1 MSEDQDKNESQA
13 AGEDGAAE
21 AAEVAETAGDSEA
34 EAGGEAAGESEP
46 EAAPG
51 ADGTD
56 GAEAEAQEP
65 ASEEPASE
73 EPAPEEPASAEPAEE
88 ESAAPEESAS
98 GEDADGGA
106 EAGEETAAPE
116 APEHDYDSLHAMN
129 VAQLREVA
137 STIDHEAVHGFT
149 TMHKEHLVP
158 AICKALGIEAHEHHD
173 VVGIDKEAVKARIRT
188 LKKERDEAEAAGDK
202 ARLKLTRRRIRG
214 LKRKIRKATV

>member
-1 MSEDQDKNESQA
+1 MSEDQEKNENHA
-13 AGEDGAAE
+13 ADEAGAAE
-21 AAEVAETAGDSEA
+21 TAEVAETVNDSEA

-46 EAAPG
+46 EAAT
-51 ADGTD
+51 GTD
-56 GAEAEAQEP
+56 GNESDAED
-65 ASEEPASE
+65 
-73 EPAPEEPASAEPAEE
+73 PAPEEPAAAEPAEE

-106 EAGEETAAPE
+106 ETGEEAAPAE
-116 APEHDYDSLHAMN
+116 APQYDYESLDAMN

-137 STIDHEAVHGFT
+137 STIDHEAVHGYT

-158 AICKALGIEAHEHHD
+158 AVCKALGIEAHEHHD
-173 VVGIDKEAVKARIRT
+173 VVGIDKEAVKARIRA